1 MSFDLLTSWLQKT
14 IVVLILFSSL
24 ARSVS
29 LEVKLKSSQQFKKVW
44 LHRAEQD
51 FLVVVTPS
59 GVDSLDWDS
68 VQGVRIK
75 KTNDFHP
82 IKKTFLYFGYFTFF
96 YFLLETMYVEAPF
109 SVPQFLGVFTVF
121 GGSGAVGGYAYAK
134 LLEQNKEEY
143 LSVEI
148 DKQNKKGEFQKT
160 LDFLIS
166 NKKYQTK

>member
-14 IVVLILFSSL
+14 IVVLILFSSP

-82 IKKTFLYFGYFTFF
+82 TKKPSFILDILPFF
-96 YFLLETMYVEAPF
+96 IFY
-109 SVPQFLGVFTVF
+109 
-121 GGSGAVGGYAYAK
+121 
-134 LLEQNKEEY
+134 
-143 LSVEI
+143 
-148 DKQNKKGEFQKT
+148 
-160 LDFLIS
+160 
-166 NKKYQTK
+166 